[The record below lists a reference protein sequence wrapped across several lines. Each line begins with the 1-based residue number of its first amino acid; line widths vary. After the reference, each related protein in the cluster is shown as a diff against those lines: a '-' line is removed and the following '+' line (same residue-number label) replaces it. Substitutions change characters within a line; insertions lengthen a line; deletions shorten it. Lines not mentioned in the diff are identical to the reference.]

1 MNERIKEI
9 RKALSLT
16 LEEFGKELGVTR
28 SAIGH
33 IENGIR
39 NITEQMILSI
49 CREFNVNENWLRYGE
64 GEMFETSPET
74 ELKVFCEEYK
84 LNHLECTILEKYL
97 NLSNNERKAVFN
109 FVMDVFSEFN
119 KTNTSYNPITEK
131 NDLYFPDETS
141 NLYGNNLNELSIDEK
156 VELYRQELEREKKVM
171 AKSEASQKNA

>member
-49 CREFNVNENWLRYGE
+49 CREFNVNEEWLRYGN
-64 GEMFETSPET
+64 GKMFESNPKT
-74 ELKVFCEEYK
+74 ELEIFCKKYK
-84 LNHLECTILEKYL
+84 LNQLESAILEKYL
-97 NLSNNERKAVFN
+97 NLSNIERKAVFN
-109 FVMDVFSEFN
+109 FVMDIFNELN
-119 KTNTSYNPITEK
+119 KTNTTNSTILANTSPEYKDKTTGYN
-131 NDLYFPDETS
+131 
-141 NLYGNNLNELSIDEK
+141 NNLDKLSIDEK
-156 VELYRQELEREKKVM
+156 VELYRQELEYEKKV
-171 AKSEASQKNA
+171 AEKLKASPKNA

>member
-74 ELKVFCEEYK
+74 ELEVFCKEYK
-84 LNHLECTILEKYL
+84 LNQKEFLIKQIIILLHQKL
-97 NLSNNERKAVFN
+97 TCILQVKLQDF
-109 FVMDVFSEFN
+109 M
-119 KTNTSYNPITEK
+119 IT
-131 NDLYFPDETS
+131 
-141 NLYGNNLNELSIDEK
+141 
-156 VELYRQELEREKKVM
+156 V
-171 AKSEASQKNA
+171 

>member
-74 ELKVFCEEYK
+74 ELEVFCKEYK
-84 LNHLECTILEKYL
+84 LNHLECAILEKYL

-119 KTNTSYNPITEK
+119 KTNYNSVTSKTNLHSPG
-131 NDLYFPDETS
+131 ETS
-141 NLYGNNLNELSIDEK
+141 GLYDNSLDKLSIDEK

-171 AKSEASQKNA
+171 EESGVS